1 MKLFRK
7 KTNNTSIERQLHF
20 RLLLVLIAVLMITLL
35 LTNTLSRE
43 FSHNYVLHRLENEAE
58 NLISALELK
67 EPSLPDV
74 TITGTTKPTLELELD
89 SISDL
94 YQRAFSGHYY
104 LIKTPD
110 AIIRSRSLWDINLPR
125 KLLSKRITSP
135 INIIKGQLL
144 LTYSTKVTLH
154 NQTVRI
160 WVAEDIHP
168 LAHNIKRFNLSII
181 SFLTISFMALW
192 WLQHRTLRN
201 SFRFFEQLRQ
211 RVVSLHQGSGQE
223 TGFQPPKEI
232 KPLSDEINRL
242 VDQLGQRTERSRSA
256 LGNFAHELKRPLQ
269 QLRLQQKTLP
279 PEEQEVM
286 AQALDQ
292 IQYLL
297 ERELKRARIAGRCLP
312 GQSFHPTEDITPL
325 LQVME
330 RIYPAISFKQQISI
344 ESSSYESSSYENNTF
359 KKNPHKKDALG
370 IDRDDAL
377 ELIGNLL
384 DNAAKYA
391 SKHVYFTLIA
401 ETPDPESNRQKV
413 AFHIEDDGSGVSQDL
428 LDQLTLRGT
437 KLDEASAG
445 HGLGLSICKSI
456 CDSYQGE
463 LNFSQSELGGLKVST
478 LFML

>member
-7 KTNNTSIERQLHF
+7 KANNTSIERQLHF

-67 EPSLPDV
+67 APSLPDA
-74 TITGTTKPTLELELD
+74 TITGTAKPTLELELD

-181 SFLTISFMALW
+181 SFLTLSFMALW

-269 QLRLQQKTLP
+269 QLRLQQRTLP
-279 PEEQEVM
+279 QEEQEVM

-330 RIYPAISFKQQISI
+330 RIYPAISFKQQINI
-344 ESSSYESSSYENNTF
+344 ESSS
-359 KKNPHKKDALG
+359 LG

-391 SKHVYFTLIA
+391 SKYVYFTLIA

-463 LNFSQSELGGLKVST
+463 LNFSQSKLGGLKVSARFT
-478 LFML
+478 L